1 MKKVLTFLV
10 VVTLLISCNNNNPV
24 VIIETNF
31 GIIEVELYK
40 NKAPITSD
48 NFIKYIQ
55 ENRDEGATFYR
66 VVKQDNQP
74 NSKVKIEVIQGGLYE
89 DNHPQNLAPIIHES
103 TELTGIKHLDGV
115 ISMARYE
122 PGTATFEF
130 FICVGDQP
138 SLDFGG
144 SRNNDN
150 NGFAAF
156 GRVVNGMD
164 VIRKIQ
170 SQPEKDQYLTP
181 RIPITSMKII
191 P

>member
-10 VVTLLISCNNNNPV
+10 VVTLLISCNKNNPV
-24 VIIETNF
+24 VIIETDF
-31 GIIEVELYK
+31 GVIEVELYK

-55 ENRDEGATFYR
+55 ENRNEGATFYR

-74 NSKVKIEVIQGGLYE
+74 KSKVKIEVIQGGLYE
-89 DNHPQNLAPIIHES
+89 DNHPQNLAPIVHES
-103 TELTGIKHLDGV
+103 TKLTGIKHLDGV

-144 SRNNDN
+144 SEYKDN

-156 GRVVNGMD
+156 GKVIKGMD
-164 VIRKIQ
+164 VVWEIQ
-170 SQPEKDQYLTP
+170 RQPEKDQYLTP
-181 RIPITSMKII
+181 RIPITSMEII